1 MLVRHSIALSV
12 AALAAMGNPTSDPDI
27 VGRWAGEMILG
38 GASTSMT
45 LDLFKNGMY
54 ARRIVVATEL
64 GWSASGDTLVIAPL
78 VSRTAT
84 ESTYGKASA
93 VLVSITGDQMV
104 QSSGQ
109 KSLTLKRVTWPVE
122 NSRILG
128 RWEGQGDLNEEVIQD
143 FTADGRLI
151 ITITISRE
159 AGRWAVDKDDIR
171 WETQIPQPGRKK
183 SKFKFQEGKL
193 LLYLSRDLPPIEMTR
208 ELPANASR

>member
-1 MLVRHSIALSV
+1 MLVRHSIALSI
-12 AALAAMGNPTSDPDI
+12 AAVFGISDFAGDPDI
-27 VGRWAGEMILG
+27 VGRWTGEMTVG
-38 GASTSMT
+38 GASSSMT

-64 GWSASGDTLVIAPL
+64 GWSVSGDTLIIAPV
-78 VSRTAT
+78 VSRTGG
-84 ESTYGKASA
+84 ESSYGKASA
-93 VLVSITGDQMV
+93 VLVNITGDQMV
-104 QSSGQ
+104 QSAGQ

-151 ITITISRE
+151 ITITVSRE
-159 AGRWAVDKDDIR
+159 AGRWAIDNDHIR
-171 WETQIPQPGRKK
+171 WETQIPEPGRKK
-183 SKFKFQEGKL
+183 SKFKFHEGKL
-193 LLYLSRDLPPIEMTR
+193 ILYLARDLPAIEMTR